1 MTTNP
6 VCIRLAPDCLLQGLQ
21 GEVMAA
27 IQTVEGELD
36 LDLAAVLRIDSAV
49 ARALEQL
56 AAAADQRGIRVRL
69 RRSNVD
75 VYKALLLLGLVRRFT
90 FSD

>member
-1 MTTNP
+1 
-6 VCIRLAPDCLLQGLQ
+6 
-21 GEVMAA
+21 MAA